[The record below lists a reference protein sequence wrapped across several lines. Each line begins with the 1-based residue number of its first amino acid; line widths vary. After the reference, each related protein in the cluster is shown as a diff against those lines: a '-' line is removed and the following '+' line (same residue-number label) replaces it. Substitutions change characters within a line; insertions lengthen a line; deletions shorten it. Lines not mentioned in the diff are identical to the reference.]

1 MSKQFSVGVWGLGF
15 RGLGVAWRPIQLSN
29 IGFRVPFRGSF
40 TGTMRVSGFRATG
53 LRGQGT

>member
-1 MSKQFSVGVWGLGF
+1 MSSWVWGLGF

-40 TGTMRVSGFRATG
+40 TRTMRVSGLRATG